1 MVVGDQYHG
10 VMSHDG
16 SSRSKPA
23 GANSTWKSGLLSE
36 EGVYGVILVSGII
49 VATNVASDSSW
60 HVFTVVISTVI
71 VFWAAHV
78 YAGTVAQ
85 HGHDDDEGSLRVAF
99 REALGDRTGCWWLSF
114 PHRSCCCWAR
124 SGRSTTT
131 SRSGSRSGSTSP
143 CSRCSD
149 SSRSRAGVAG
159 LFGRLGGALL
169 TAAFGVVVIL
179 LKAFIH

>member
-1 MVVGDQYHG
+1 MT
-10 VMSHDG
+10 HDG
-16 SSRSKPA
+16 SSRSKTRA
-23 GANSTWKSGLLSE
+23 ATSTWKSGLLSE

-85 HGHDDDEGSLRVAF
+85 HGHDDHAGSLPVAF
-99 REALGDRTGCWWLSF
+99 REALGRSHGLLVASVPASIVLLLGALRAFDDDFTIWLALWINVAVLAVLGF
-114 PHRSCCCWAR
+114 VAFAR
-124 SGRSTTT
+124 RG
-131 SRSGSRSGSTSP
+131 
-143 CSRCSD
+143 
-149 SSRSRAGVAG
+149 AG
-159 LFGRLGGALL
+159 LLGRLGGALL

>member
-1 MVVGDQYHG
+1 MAQ
-10 VMSHDG
+10 DG
-16 SSRSKPA
+16 ISRSKPSA
-23 GANSTWKSGLLSE
+23 TATWRSGLVSE

-85 HGHDDDEGSLRVAF
+85 HGDEDDGGSLRTAFQRSLGRSHGLLIASIPASIVLLLGALRAIDDNTTIWLALWINVGVLAVLGFVAF
-99 REALGDRTGCWWLSF
+99 TRRG
-114 PHRSCCCWAR
+114 
-124 SGRSTTT
+124 
-131 SRSGSRSGSTSP
+131 
-143 CSRCSD
+143 
-149 SSRSRAGVAG
+149 AGW
-159 LFGRLGGALL
+159 FGRLGGALL
-169 TAAFGVVVIL
+169 TATFGIIVIL

>member
-1 MVVGDQYHG
+1 
-10 VMSHDG
+10 MSLDG

-23 GANSTWKSGLLSE
+23 AATGTWKSGLLSE

-78 YAGTVAQ
+78 YAGTVAR
-85 HGHDDDEGSLRVAF
+85 HGHDDDDASSLRVAF
-99 REALGDRTGCWWLSF
+99 REALGRSHGLLVASVPASIVLLLGALRAFDDDITIWLALWINVAVLAVLGF
-114 PHRSCCCWAR
+114 VAFAR
-124 SGRSTTT
+124 RG
-131 SRSGSRSGSTSP
+131 
-143 CSRCSD
+143 
-149 SSRSRAGVAG
+149 AGF
-159 LFGRLGGALL
+159 FGRVGGALL

>member
-1 MVVGDQYHG
+1 
-10 VMSHDG
+10 MSHDA

-23 GANSTWKSGLLSE
+23 AASRSWRSGLVSE

-85 HGHDDDEGSLRVAF
+85 HGHDDDAGSLRKAFQGALGRSHGLLVASIPASIVLLLGALRAFDDDLTIWLALWINVAVLAVLGFVAF
-99 REALGDRTGCWWLSF
+99 
-114 PHRSCCCWAR
+114 AR
-124 SGRSTTT
+124 RG
-131 SRSGSRSGSTSP
+131 
-143 CSRCSD
+143 
-149 SSRSRAGVAG
+149 AG
-159 LFGRLGGALL
+159 LLGRLGGALL

>member
-1 MVVGDQYHG
+1 MTY
-10 VMSHDG
+10 DG
-16 SSRSKPA
+16 SSRSKQ
-23 GANSTWKSGLLSE
+23 GAATRMWKSGLLSE

-85 HGHDDDEGSLRVAF
+85 HGHDDDAGSPRMAF
-99 REALGDRTGCWWLSF
+99 REALGRSHGLLVASIPASIVLLLGALRAFDDDVTIWLALWINVAVLAVLGF
-114 PHRSCCCWAR
+114 IAFAR
-124 SGRSTTT
+124 RG
-131 SRSGSRSGSTSP
+131 
-143 CSRCSD
+143 
-149 SSRSRAGVAG
+149 AG
-159 LFGRLGGALL
+159 LLGRLGGALL
-169 TAAFGVVVIL
+169 TAAFGIVVIL

>member
-1 MVVGDQYHG
+1 
-10 VMSHDG
+10 MSHEG

-23 GANSTWKSGLLSE
+23 AATSTWKSGLLSE

-85 HGHDDDEGSLRVAF
+85 HGHDDDAGSLNMAF
-99 REALGDRTGCWWLSF
+99 REALGRSHGLLVASVPASIVLLLGALRAFDDDVTIWLALWINVAVLAVLGF
-114 PHRSCCCWAR
+114 VAFAR
-124 SGRSTTT
+124 RG
-131 SRSGSRSGSTSP
+131 
-143 CSRCSD
+143 
-149 SSRSRAGVAG
+149 AG